1 MAGDP
6 KAYEECELSTD
17 GRVYCH
23 EKAQEIWRLRA
34 ENARLTADLSKLRDD
49 LETLIQQR
57 DEAQRRRGEIEAEC
71 EALRADVVWAVRGY
85 IRPIDDGQR
94 LAIGIDPQ
102 TLFTRMV
109 EWDGTDADILRAVR
123 EARVG

>member
-1 MAGDP
+1 M
-6 KAYEECELSTD
+6 ESD
-17 GRVYCH
+17 GEKVMRLLTVKSVRVYEDHDPVCAMSRDQH
-23 EKAQEIWRLRA
+23 AELIHYVDSLRA
-34 ENARLTADLSKLRDD
+34 EN
-49 LETLIQQR
+49 
-57 DEAQRRRGEIEAEC
+57 

-123 EARVG
+123 EAREKR

>member
-1 MAGDP
+1 MNTMS
-6 KAYEECELSTD
+6 CEKHLGMGTVQNCAPCLQVELDYVRS
-17 GRVYCH
+17 
-23 EKAQEIWRLRA
+23 EI
-34 ENARLTADLSKLRDD
+34 
-49 LETLIQQR
+49 
-57 DEAQRRRGEIEAEC
+57 

-123 EARVG
+123 EAREK

>member
-1 MAGDP
+1 M
-6 KAYEECELSTD
+6 TD
-17 GRVYCH
+17 
-23 EKAQEIWRLRA
+23 
-34 ENARLTADLSKLRDD
+34 ADLNRRIMQAFKDAEEARIRL
-49 LETLIQQR
+49 LGVLAVLVA
-57 DEAQRRRGEIEAEC
+57 DEITSSGRARELGAMTI

-123 EARVG
+123 EAREG